1 MRDALD
7 HHRGGA
13 KSAFSTRCE
22 LSDGAKRIFNPLVT
36 NSMQDS
42 DAEAL
47 ARLSS
52 HLGVEPAL
60 DELQGL
66 EEALERQVT
75 LARGYEA
82 RQLANAQ
89 RDLSFAEFD
98 YQSLQETAA
107 ADAAVAAASVAAS
120 AQAAEEAGLRLAEAD
135 DRAER
140 AAAQS
145 AIDAQRA
152 ADAEASCR
160 EAVQRAA
167 RLNDELVA
175 AATAATSAADRVEAL
190 TSTHAKA
197 CQELEAVRADAR
209 RLGEDRAGDA
219 EAARVARQQFEHAL
233 LLIEQR
239 AAAAEHATAATA
251 LDGAVLVAAAQA
263 EARRQGELREAAA
276 AALRGAVAREAAAAA
291 ARAVAAAAAAERIA
305 RAEHEA
311 AAAGKRA
318 AALEAERRQAE
329 ERVRPIRAEAAAAEE
344 EAGAAS
350 AAPRRAPAQAFSALE
365 DEIILDACGGD
376 VPEAAVERGRLA
388 TLLCERL
395 PGRQRSAVLS
405 HLLVLYRKQM
415 DGKHV
420 QEQLEQVLNNINL
433 PKEPLPRVETGA
445 MLLPHSLVRHV
456 YEFQPE
462 ATTFSL
468 QGGRLSGSSS
478 GRATM
483 FDQQGL
489 LLEQKLP
496 SPARI
501 PPR

>member
-1 MRDALD
+1 
-7 HHRGGA
+7 
-13 KSAFSTRCE
+13 
-22 LSDGAKRIFNPLVT
+22 
-36 NSMQDS
+36 MQDS

-75 LARGYEA
+75 LARAYEA

-305 RAEHEA
+305 RAEDEA

-350 AAPRRAPAQAFSALE
+350 AAPRRAPAFSALE

-395 PGRQRSAVLS
+395 PGRQRSAVLT
-405 HLLVLYRKQM
+405 HLLLLNRKLM
-415 DGKHV
+415 DAQHV
-420 QEQLEQVLNNINL
+420 QEQLEQVLNNIKL
-433 PKEPLPRVETGA
+433 PKEPLARVETGA
-445 MLLPHSLVRHV
+445 MLLPHSLVQHV

-462 ATTFSL
+462 ETTFSL
-468 QGGRLSGSSS
+468 EGGRVSGSRSS

-496 SPARI
+496 SRSRV